1 MHKLIFL
8 EPIIRKRVNYGI
20 NKGRLEMKKL
30 LLATA
35 ASVLFI
41 SPVLAD
47 TAATITA
54 PTNKVTNTTATV
66 PVPVTVP
73 VTVPAT
79 ATITTREVTRDI
91 AHYVTPGQTDFV
103 ASSIIN
109 ANVKNN
115 SDETIGAVKD
125 LVIRK
130 NHVEGIVIAVG
141 GFLGVGE
148 RYVVVDPSTVH
159 MSLQSGTW
167 RISTNASKDSLK
179 AAPEFKYEGR
189 WAR

>member
-47 TAATITA
+47 TAATITV
-54 PTNKVTNTTATV
+54 PTHKVTSTTA
-66 PVPVTVP
+66 TVP

-167 RISTNASKDSLK
+167 HISTNASKDSLK

>member
-1 MHKLIFL
+1 
-8 EPIIRKRVNYGI
+8 
-20 NKGRLEMKKL
+20 MKKL
-30 LLATA
+30 LLSTA
-35 ASVLFI
+35 ASVMLI

-47 TAATITA
+47 SAATITA
-54 PTNKVTNTTATV
+54 PTTVVTRHTEV
-66 PVPVTVP
+66 QPVTAAAT
-73 VTVPAT
+73 TV
-79 ATITTREVTRDI
+79 TTREVTRDV

-115 SDETIGAVKD
+115 ADETIGEIKD

-148 RYVVVDPSTVH
+148 RYVVVDPATVH
-159 MSLQSGTW
+159 MSLNNGTW
-167 RISTNASKDSLK
+167 RVSTNASKDSLK

>member
-1 MHKLIFL
+1 
-8 EPIIRKRVNYGI
+8 
-20 NKGRLEMKKL
+20 MKKL
-30 LLATA
+30 LLSTA
-35 ASVLFI
+35 ASVLFL
-41 SPVLAD
+41 SPALAD

-54 PTNKVTNTTATV
+54 PATV
-66 PVPVTVP
+66 
-73 VTVPAT
+73 
-79 ATITTREVTRDI
+79 VTRHTTGQPMHTAATTTVTTKEVIRDV
-91 AHYVTPGQTDFV
+91 AHYVTPDQTDFV

-115 SDETIGAVKD
+115 SDETIGEIKD

-159 MSLQSGTW
+159 MSLNNGTW
-167 RISTNASKDSLK
+167 RVSTNASKDSLK